1 MESSQT
7 PKPPTISLWRNV
19 LYAWK
24 KLKAVEGPAYFLIL
38 GLSLICQVAAPL
50 IGLIL
55 PSTIVRLYQANTPW
69 QQMVWSI
76 FLMSFAL
83 LLLQLGKVY
92 CQRKT
97 ETIPFFL
104 RLDLVPEFLL
114 RSVCRDYQLA
124 ESPAGQ
130 DGMASAQRA
139 ILMGNQFGIEAFLVS
154 VGTAMYQL
162 CGFVVYVFI
171 SAQLN
176 VWILA
181 VLLATT
187 AGIALLNHKKQK
199 AGHTYVEDIVPPENR
214 LRRLAGQI
222 LDGKYAKDIHLY
234 QMKTWLMGTIDGI
247 RGLTLSIDN
256 RYARKV
262 FLLFLGQQFL
272 ILVRDGFV
280 YGYLLYQMVHGA
292 MAAADFILFSGV
304 AAGIST
310 WLSGFAGQLSEMQSN
325 GDLVSH
331 YRLYMDELPSKGKP
345 RDFQGAPVPNPGKAH
360 TLQME
365 HVYFQY
371 PDTQEYA
378 LEDINLTLQAGE
390 KLALVGANGAGKST
404 LVKLLCGLYHPTK
417 GRILLDGV
425 DISTIQPE
433 LYFQEFSVVFQ
444 DVFAFAFPLSSN
456 VACQTREKIQPGRL
470 AESLEQAGLTQTISG
485 FPKGAETSLLR
496 ILDPDGAELSGGQM
510 QKLMLARA
518 LYKNAPVVILDEP
531 TASLDPLAELDMY
544 RQYNR
549 FTEGKTSVFISHRLS
564 STRFCDR
571 VIFLEAGKITE
582 TGTHDSLMKQAG
594 SYAHMFAV
602 QSHYYRKEDADH
614 A

>member
-7 PKPPTISLWRNV
+7 PKPPKISCGVTFCTPGKTQGGGRSCLFSHSGVVSHLPGSRPADWPDSAQYHR
-19 LYAWK
+19 
-24 KLKAVEGPAYFLIL
+24 AVISGKHPL
-38 GLSLICQVAAPL
+38 AAN
-50 IGLIL
+50 G
-55 PSTIVRLYQANTPW
+55 
-69 QQMVWSI
+69 MEH

-104 RLDLVPEFLL
+104 RLDLVPEFFLL

-176 VWILA
+176 VWILG

-304 AAGIST
+304 APESAPGYP
-310 WLSGFAGQLSEMQSN
+310 
-325 GDLVSH
+325 V
-331 YRLYMDELPSKGKP
+331 LPGSSRKCRATAIWSAIIGYIWMNFLQRQA
-345 RDFQGAPVPNPGKAH
+345 RDFQGAPVPNPGKP
-360 TLQME
+360 TPYRWSMCISNIRT
-365 HVYFQY
+365 
-371 PDTQEYA
+371 PR
-378 LEDINLTLQAGE
+378 
-390 KLALVGANGAGKST
+390 ST
-404 LVKLLCGLYHPTK
+404 HW
-417 GRILLDGV
+417 
-425 DISTIQPE
+425 
-433 LYFQEFSVVFQ
+433 
-444 DVFAFAFPLSSN
+444 
-456 VACQTREKIQPGRL
+456 
-470 AESLEQAGLTQTISG
+470 
-485 FPKGAETSLLR
+485 
-496 ILDPDGAELSGGQM
+496 
-510 QKLMLARA
+510 
-518 LYKNAPVVILDEP
+518 
-531 TASLDPLAELDMY
+531 
-544 RQYNR
+544 
-549 FTEGKTSVFISHRLS
+549 KTSI
-564 STRFCDR
+564 
-571 VIFLEAGKITE
+571 
-582 TGTHDSLMKQAG
+582 
-594 SYAHMFAV
+594 
-602 QSHYYRKEDADH
+602 
-614 A
+614 

>member
-187 AGIALLNHKKQK
+187 AGIALLNHEKQK

-280 YGYLLYQMVHGA
+280 YGYLLLTMNISPTAYTSPPALRHI
-292 MAAADFILFSGV
+292 AAL
-304 AAGIST
+304 
-310 WLSGFAGQLSEMQSN
+310 
-325 GDLVSH
+325 
-331 YRLYMDELPSKGKP
+331 
-345 RDFQGAPVPNPGKAH
+345 
-360 TLQME
+360 
-365 HVYFQY
+365 
-371 PDTQEYA
+371 
-378 LEDINLTLQAGE
+378 
-390 KLALVGANGAGKST
+390 
-404 LVKLLCGLYHPTK
+404 
-417 GRILLDGV
+417 
-425 DISTIQPE
+425 
-433 LYFQEFSVVFQ
+433 
-444 DVFAFAFPLSSN
+444 PLSY
-456 VACQTREKIQPGRL
+456 
-470 AESLEQAGLTQTISG
+470 SLSQS
-485 FPKGAETSLLR
+485 PSV
-496 ILDPDGAELSGGQM
+496 PPLSRYH
-510 QKLMLARA
+510 L
-518 LYKNAPVVILDEP
+518 P
-531 TASLDPLAELDMY
+531 
-544 RQYNR
+544 
-549 FTEGKTSVFISHRLS
+549 
-564 STRFCDR
+564 
-571 VIFLEAGKITE
+571 
-582 TGTHDSLMKQAG
+582 
-594 SYAHMFAV
+594 
-602 QSHYYRKEDADH
+602 
-614 A
+614 

>member
-7 PKPPTISLWRNV
+7 PKPPKISLWRNV

-187 AGIALLNHKKQK
+187 AGIALLNHEKQK

-345 RDFQGAPVPNPGKAH
+345 RDFQGAPGPQPRESPHLTDGACVFPISGHPGVRIGRHQFDAASRRKAGFGGSQRRGKVH
-360 TLQME
+360 FGQAFVRPVSPDERAYPAGRRRHFDHSAGIVFPRIFCGFPGRICFCLPT
-365 HVYFQY
+365 VFQRGLSDPGENSAGPPGRKSGASR
-371 PDTQEYA
+371 PDTNHIRFSQRGRDQSFCEFWTRMA
-378 LEDINLTLQAGE
+378 QSCP
-390 KLALVGANGAGKST
+390 AGKCKS
-404 LVKLLCGLYHPTK
+404 
-417 GRILLDGV
+417 
-425 DISTIQPE
+425 
-433 LYFQEFSVVFQ
+433 
-444 DVFAFAFPLSSN
+444 
-456 VACQTREKIQPGRL
+456 
-470 AESLEQAGLTQTISG
+470 
-485 FPKGAETSLLR
+485 
-496 ILDPDGAELSGGQM
+496 
-510 QKLMLARA
+510 
-518 LYKNAPVVILDEP
+518 
-531 TASLDPLAELDMY
+531 
-544 RQYNR
+544 
-549 FTEGKTSVFISHRLS
+549 
-564 STRFCDR
+564 
-571 VIFLEAGKITE
+571 
-582 TGTHDSLMKQAG
+582 
-594 SYAHMFAV
+594 
-602 QSHYYRKEDADH
+602 
-614 A
+614 

>member
-1 MESSQT
+1 M
-7 PKPPTISLWRNV
+7 
-19 LYAWK
+19 
-24 KLKAVEGPAYFLIL
+24 EGPAYFLIL

-76 FLMSFAL
+76 FSCRSRFCCCSWERSIASE
-83 LLLQLGKVY
+83 K
-92 CQRKT
+92 RK
-97 ETIPFFL
+97 PFHFSSVWIWF
-104 RLDLVPEFLL
+104 RSFLL

-176 VWILA
+176 VWILG

-304 AAGIST
+304 AWNQHLAIRFCRAALGNAEQRR
-310 WLSGFAGQLSEMQSN
+310 FGQ
-325 GDLVSH
+325 
-331 YRLYMDELPSKGKP
+331 
-345 RDFQGAPVPNPGKAH
+345 
-360 TLQME
+360 
-365 HVYFQY
+365 
-371 PDTQEYA
+371 
-378 LEDINLTLQAGE
+378 
-390 KLALVGANGAGKST
+390 
-404 LVKLLCGLYHPTK
+404 
-417 GRILLDGV
+417 
-425 DISTIQPE
+425 
-433 LYFQEFSVVFQ
+433 
-444 DVFAFAFPLSSN
+444 PLS
-456 VACQTREKIQPGRL
+456 AIYG
-470 AESLEQAGLTQTISG
+470 
-485 FPKGAETSLLR
+485 
-496 ILDPDGAELSGGQM
+496 
-510 QKLMLARA
+510 
-518 LYKNAPVVILDEP
+518 
-531 TASLDPLAELDMY
+531 
-544 RQYNR
+544 
-549 FTEGKTSVFISHRLS
+549 
-564 STRFCDR
+564 
-571 VIFLEAGKITE
+571 
-582 TGTHDSLMKQAG
+582 
-594 SYAHMFAV
+594 
-602 QSHYYRKEDADH
+602 
-614 A
+614 